1 MIYYLNTEIPEK
13 KTVPFAIQKIF
24 GIGKKIPANFCKLFG
39 INKKTRFSSLT
50 LEEKKTMLNYI
61 EKNYTVSTDLKKSNI
76 QTKEILVKLRTYR
89 GLRLRNKLPVRGQR
103 THTNAK
109 TSKRIY

>member
-39 INKKTRFSSLT
+39 INKNTRFSS
-50 LEEKKTMLNYI
+50 
-61 EKNYTVSTDLKKSNI
+61 
-76 QTKEILVKLRTYR
+76 
-89 GLRLRNKLPVRGQR
+89 
-103 THTNAK
+103 
-109 TSKRIY
+109 